1 MKKENEENFNI
12 EKEQNKNEFPEYKY
26 EFLPENSNYDIIFKI
41 MLIGDASV
49 GKSSILYK
57 MLNKEQK
64 EKPTIGFDLL
74 NLNIKVDEKICKIE
88 IWDTCGQENYRSLMT
103 KFYQN
108 ASLMILVYSINNRIS
123 FEELNYWR
131 DQIKKFCKE
140 DIKIILVG
148 NKKDLEKERVV
159 QFSEGKEYCENNN
172 FQYFVETSFQDLESI
187 KKIFIKS
194 AFLLYEEFSKAN
206 DDSIRL
212 SLGRIDLEDKK
223 DNVSENGI
231 KSNDNNDEIQNEN
244 NKKKCC

>member
-1 MKKENEENFNI
+1 MKEENGENYNI
-12 EKEQNKNEFPEYKY
+12 EKEQNKNEFPQYKY

-172 FQYFVETSFQDLESI
+172 FQYFVETSIQDLESI
-187 KKIFIKS
+187 QKIFIKS

-231 KSNDNNDEIQNEN
+231 KSNDNNDGI
-244 NKKKCC
+244 KKEKESCC

>member
-12 EKEQNKNEFPEYKY
+12 EKEQNKNEFPQYKY

-108 ASLMILVYSINNRIS
+108 ASLMILVYSINNRVS
-123 FEELNYWR
+123 FEELNYWKA
-131 DQIKKFCKE
+131 QINNFCKK
-140 DIKIILVG
+140 DTKKILVG
-148 NKKDLEKERVV
+148 NKNDLENERVV

-172 FQYFVETSFQDLESI
+172 FQYFVETSIQDLESI
-187 KKIFIKS
+187 QKIFIKS

-231 KSNDNNDEIQNEN
+231 KSNDNNDGI
-244 NKKKCC
+244 KKKKSCC

>member
-1 MKKENEENFNI
+1 MKEENGENYNI
-12 EKEQNKNEFPEYKY
+12 EKEQNKNEFPQYKY

-108 ASLMILVYSINNRIS
+108 ASLMILVYSINNRVS

-131 DQIKKFCKE
+131 EQIKNFCKG

-148 NKKDLEKERVV
+148 NKNDLENERVV

-172 FQYFVETSFQDLESI
+172 FQYFVETSIQDLESI
-187 KKIFIKS
+187 QKIFIKS

-212 SLGRIDLEDKK
+212 SLGRIDLEYKK

-231 KSNDNNDEIQNEN
+231 KSNDNNDGI
-244 NKKKCC
+244 KKKKSCC

>member
-1 MKKENEENFNI
+1 MKEENEENYNI
-12 EKEQNKNEFPEYKY
+12 ENDENKNEFSQYKY

-41 MLIGDASV
+41 MMIGDASV

-74 NLNIKVDEKICKIE
+74 NLNIKVDEKVCKIE

-108 ASLMILVYSINNRIS
+108 ASLMILVYSINNKNS

-131 DQIKKFCKE
+131 DKIKDFCKE

-148 NKKDLEKERVV
+148 NKNDLENERVV

-172 FQYFVETSFQDLESI
+172 FQYFVETSVQDLESI

-194 AFLLYEEFSKAN
+194 AFLLYEEFSKSN
-206 DDSIRL
+206 DDDIRL

-223 DNVSENGI
+223 DNVSENEI
-231 KSNDNNDEIQNEN
+231 KSNDNNDGINKNEKQN
-244 NKKKCC
+244 KCC

>member
-1 MKKENEENFNI
+1 MKEENGENYNI
-12 EKEQNKNEFPEYKY
+12 EKEQNKNEFPQYKY

-108 ASLMILVYSINNRIS
+108 ASLMILVYSINNRVS
-123 FEELNYWR
+123 FEELNYWK
-131 DQIKKFCKE
+131 DQITKFCKD
-140 DIKIILVG
+140 DIKKILVG
-148 NKKDLEKERVV
+148 NKNDLENERVV

-172 FQYFVETSFQDLESI
+172 FQYFVETSIQDLESI
-187 KKIFIKS
+187 QKIFIKS

-231 KSNDNNDEIQNEN
+231 KSNDNNDGI
-244 NKKKCC
+244 KKKKSCC